1 MEMTH
6 THTHTLTSYKDQLA
20 SPLKRCQRQT
30 GAMRGGKE
38 MNWINGHGRD
48 ITLKGQLIT
57 LGVMAV
63 GGLFR
68 KTVLCLGEML

>member
-1 MEMTH
+1 
-6 THTHTLTSYKDQLA
+6 
-20 SPLKRCQRQT
+20 
-30 GAMRGGKE
+30 MRGGKE

-63 GGLFR
+63 WRALQENI
-68 KTVLCLGEML
+68 TVLRRNAVNI